1 MSWVRNGVV
10 IVVFYGFV
18 GVVRWVVAAWCWARH
33 SFSWVMWVVFL
44 ISYSIS
50 SDHRTL
56 HCYRIH
62 IVSICLALS
71 AYTIISSWVVCSRW
85 WIVSCFRVPLPMT
98 ISLYVS
104 SLFIIL
110 PPLDIIVL
118 FCIVIV
124 VVLCTIMISFCTTI
138 S

>member
-1 MSWVRNGVV
+1 
-10 IVVFYGFV
+10 
-18 GVVRWVVAAWCWARH
+18 
-33 SFSWVMWVVFL
+33 
-44 ISYSIS
+44 
-50 SDHRTL
+50 
-56 HCYRIH
+56 
-62 IVSICLALS
+62 
-71 AYTIISSWVVCSRW
+71 
-85 WIVSCFRVPLPMT
+85 MT
-98 ISLYVS
+98 ISLYVF